1 MCVSL
6 SFRLNLL
13 IMMKKSLQTA
23 FLIWVA
29 ATILMTLQLVAIH
42 LRNGMDGLNLFI
54 QQWPLSNPSVTLAA
68 TALTWML
75 AGALL
80 YLLANDKIKKENAWQ
95 TLGFFLILFIYLN
108 IFRER
113 FRYGDYHYY
122 LDAAIALSK
131 GEALPATY
139 VYLPLWATLLQFI
152 VSLGDQGV
160 MIVLWILNIIALA
173 AFYFLL
179 STVLQRYGFS
189 KHLSVLISVLFLLIN
204 VPLLRTLGFIQVN
217 LLVMDLILLSLLT
230 YPKNS
235 LLSALTL
242 ALAVHLKTSPA
253 VIVLAFLL
261 EFNWKW
267 LFWFAVSF
275 LLIGVF
281 PVMVN
286 GVSPYYDYFNNTFL
300 LTQLTTTNF
309 HDTSFDSFFRFL
321 NPFFGIQ
328 IETTRIIILLAKAL
342 LLGTTLFVMTQNI
355 REQSFSKQNRLL
367 NAVPALVIFM
377 TLGSPIVWD
386 HHGMFVTLAFLLLL
400 KRIHTSTHWMIFLS
414 IYFFQ
419 FILASFDFFP
429 WSYGRL
435 FAPMIALW
443 LMYATRENEEP
454 SPFITS
460 ANQWLAKIT
469 N

>member
-1 MCVSL
+1 
-6 SFRLNLL
+6 
-13 IMMKKSLQTA
+13 MKPSLQTA
-23 FLIWVA
+23 FRIW
-29 ATILMTLQLVAIH
+29 IGLTLLVTASLVAIH
-42 LRNGMDGLNLFI
+42 LRNGMDGINLFI
-54 QQWPLSNPSVTLAA
+54 QQWPLSNLPVTLAA
-68 TALTWML
+68 TALTWIL

-80 YLLANDKIKKENAWQ
+80 YLLANEKITRQNAFQ
-95 TLGFFLILFIYLN
+95 TAGFFLILFLYLN

-122 LDAAIALSK
+122 FDAAVALSK
-131 GEALPATY
+131 GETLPVTY
-139 VYLPLWATLLQFI
+139 LYLPLWATLLQFI

-179 STVLQRYGFS
+179 VTILQRYNFS
-189 KHLSVLISVLFLLIN
+189 QNLSVLITILFLLVN
-204 VPLLRTLGFIQVN
+204 TPLLRTLGFIQVN
-217 LLVMDLILLSLLT
+217 LLTLDLILLSLLV
-230 YPKNS
+230 YPKNT

-275 LLIGVF
+275 LLIGLF
-281 PVMVN
+281 PVAVN
-286 GVSPYYDYFNNTFL
+286 GVSPYYDYFNNAFL

-328 IETTRIIILLAKAL
+328 IETTRIIILLAKVL
-342 LLGTTLFVMTQNI
+342 LLSATLFVMAQNI
-355 REQSFSKQNRLL
+355 HGQSFSKESRVL
-367 NAVPALVIFM
+367 NAAPSLFVFM

-386 HHGMFVTLAFLLLL
+386 HHGVFVALSFLILLQ
-400 KRIHTSTHWMIFLS
+400 RIHAPTHWMWFGCSYFLE
-414 IYFFQ
+414 
-419 FILASFDFFP
+419 FILPSFDFFP

-435 FAPMIALW
+435 LAPIIVLW
-443 LMYATRENEEP
+443 LMWKTASQNTP
-454 SPFITS
+454 SPFLVG
-460 ANQWLAKIT
+460 ANRWFEKIDKLNT
-469 N
+469 LP